1 METTLVETTPMETVP
16 LYHGTDSRIL
26 AMSPEERRIFREDC
40 LLATRFLWTLFKPYY
55 YGRCEVPLNEP
66 GLEGKTKLEPKL
78 IELKEPLQYDL
89 NNTRYV
95 NLKSA
100 LDRIDA
106 QMRGC
111 EQYQYDNFYLTNHLD
126 TAIDYA
132 KSAFA
137 FGEVGLNA
145 YRLLDA
151 AAMIK
156 FSKWEPDQKTA
167 QAIEKIKRFGKAEPC
182 PIVLVFTVYDLEN
195 LRMEDGSDLLFP
207 LEPDSRSFYTFR
219 YLGDLD
225 VASADQWNLEK
236 AQQKAREFDMDGLTM
251 Q

>member
-40 LLATRFLWTLFKPYY
+40 LLATDFLWTLFAPYY
-55 YGRCEVPLNEP
+55 FGRCEVPLNKP
-66 GLEGKTKLEPKL
+66 GLEGITTLEPKL

-89 NNTRYV
+89 NQTRYV
-95 NLKSA
+95 NLSNA
-100 LDRIDA
+100 LYRIDA
-106 QMRGC
+106 QKRGC
-111 EQYQYDNFYLTNHLD
+111 EQYQYDNFYLTNLLD
-126 TAIDYA
+126 RAINYA

-156 FSKWEPDQKTA
+156 FSEWKPDQKTA
-167 QAIEKIKRFGKAEPC
+167 QAIEKIKRFGEAKPC
-182 PIVLVFTVYDLEN
+182 PIVLVVTVYDPAN
-195 LRMEDGSDLLFP
+195 LRMEDGSDLRFP
-207 LEPDSRSFYTFR
+207 LKPDSRSFYSFR

-225 VASADQWNLEK
+225 VASADQWDLEK
-236 AQQKAREFDMDGLTM
+236 AQQKSHKFHMDSLTM
-251 Q
+251 